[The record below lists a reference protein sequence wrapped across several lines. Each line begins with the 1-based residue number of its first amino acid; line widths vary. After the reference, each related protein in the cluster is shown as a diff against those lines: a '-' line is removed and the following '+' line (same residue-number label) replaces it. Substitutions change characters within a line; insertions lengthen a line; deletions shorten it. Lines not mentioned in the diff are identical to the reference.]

1 MMPCKVTILGSGSA
15 RPTMQNSPSGQIVEL
30 CDKSF
35 LVDCGEGVQITMQR
49 LGVHTSR
56 LYNIFISHLHGDHCF
71 GLIGLLS
78 SLGMQHRTQPMHI
91 YSHPDLERLMR
102 PWLDYYCADMPYEV
116 IFHPIN
122 PRKHEVIFEDRTV
135 MVESVPLKH
144 TVPCCGFLFSE
155 RHRRMENGKKLYDI
169 RKRYAYCSDTMYT
182 EKIVPIVEGV
192 DMLYHEATFLDD
204 LAERCRAVMHST
216 ARQAAQIAEKAHVG
230 KLLIGHF
237 SARVD
242 DHNLFLREAQEVF
255 ANTALAEE
263 RKTFEC

>member
-1 MMPCKVTILGSGSA
+1 
-15 RPTMQNSPSGQIVEL
+15 
-30 CDKSF
+30 
-35 LVDCGEGVQITMQR
+35 
-49 LGVHTSR
+49 
-56 LYNIFISHLHGDHCF
+56 
-71 GLIGLLS
+71 
-78 SLGMQHRTQPMHI
+78 
-91 YSHPDLERLMR
+91 
-102 PWLDYYCADMPYEV
+102 
-116 IFHPIN
+116 
-122 PRKHEVIFEDRTV
+122 
-135 MVESVPLKH
+135 
-144 TVPCCGFLFSE
+144 
-155 RHRRMENGKKLYDI
+155 MENGEKRYDI

-192 DMLYHEATFLDD
+192 GMLYHEATFLDD